1 MILQFTKKCAAH
13 SLCEWPPIKRRVR
26 PIYTLLS
33 TLLISSAAILYPG
46 CQNSVDE
53 SGKTSSTEA
62 VKRGL
67 ERPQLIKVTR
77 SAAQNTDSS
86 PKEQFLFIYV
96 DKEGNEARGMS
107 IDEIPV
113 ESRAKVQVIDLS
125 RSPEERGSREY
136 LQIFDLRAPDQ
147 NGLYRGRVV
156 KRGEVERTLASEQAL
171 PEQAPIILYST
182 SWCGV
187 CKKARRF
194 MEERGL
200 AFVEKDIEK
209 DRSAA
214 RELQEK
220 CERAKV
226 PLGGVPVIDIGGQL
240 MRGFDPNRLLS
251 MLNSK

>member
-1 MILQFTKKCAAH
+1 MLSVMKKCAALTLRECL
-13 SLCEWPPIKRRVR
+13 SIENRVR
-26 PIYTLLS
+26 PIHTLLS
-33 TLLISSAAILYPG
+33 TLLISSTAVFYSG
-46 CQNSVDE
+46 CQNSVDK

-62 VKRGL
+62 IKRGL
-67 ERPQLIKVTR
+67 ERPQLIRVTS
-77 SAAQNTDSS
+77 SAAQNGDSS
-86 PKEQFLFIYV
+86 LKEQLLFIYV

-107 IDEIPV
+107 IDEIPI

-147 NGLYRGRVV
+147 NGQYRGRVV

-171 PEQAPIILYST
+171 PEQVPIILYST